1 MEDKGAFKVLD
12 EHEILKL
19 SEQPHLFTQYN
30 WVFNPNSESTPFRV
44 ITNTSAINC
53 GTTISIEQL
62 TPQKILNPMLNSLVR
77 FSMYAVPL
85 CADVASAY
93 HCLLVDNQ
101 TALLRLFFWFHDVEG
116 RLERGKVY
124 QQTTQAFGDTA
135 AAFCLEVAI
144 LKYIVAYAVLS
155 VSKYILEYIRYS
167 DNILYSF
174 ETQEEYRKVKKDLE
188 ESFAKF
194 SLPLKYL
201 ISSTEY
207 EPKMMEDPKRGP
219 SRIEKT
225 MGLLWDVIDDTIT
238 ALPRYNLHGSSR
250 GKATGPDLVEGRRNN
265 EYVHHSNDIFE
276 AISPNIFEVGQFTTG
291 SLNKSN
297 QDISLTLL

>member
-1 MEDKGAFKVLD
+1 MQFHSVQIWQV
-12 EHEILKL
+12 HTIVC
-19 SEQPHLFTQYN
+19 S
-30 WVFNPNSESTPFRV
+30 STIKPPF
-44 ITNTSAINC
+44 
-53 GTTISIEQL
+53 
-62 TPQKILNPMLNSLVR
+62 
-77 FSMYAVPL
+77 YA
-85 CADVASAY
+85 S
-93 HCLLVDNQ
+93 
-101 TALLRLFFWFHDVEG
+101 FFWFHDVEG

-124 QQTTQAFGDTA
+124 QQATQAFGDTA
-135 AAFCLEVAI
+135 AAFGLEVAI

-225 MGLLWDVIDDTIT
+225 MGLLWDLIDDTIT

-250 GKATGPDLVEGRRNN
+250 GKATGPDLVDMKVEEIMNMCITRMTFLRLSAQTYSRLGNLLGPLITAIKILASHSCDLPEIN
-265 EYVHHSNDIFE
+265 ELDVDLE
-276 AISPNIFEVGQFTTG
+276 DRDAQFVKFAREFIVN
-291 SLNKSN
+291 LRKVK
-297 QDISLTLL
+297 